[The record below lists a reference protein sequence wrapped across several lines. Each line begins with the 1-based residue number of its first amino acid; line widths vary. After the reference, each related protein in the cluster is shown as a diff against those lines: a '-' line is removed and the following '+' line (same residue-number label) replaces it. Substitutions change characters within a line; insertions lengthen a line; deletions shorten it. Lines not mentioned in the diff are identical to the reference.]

1 MYLNNFHLA
10 QIKLV
15 LTIIV
20 VIQEADCRFEFSVKA
35 ESDTGLSGQW
45 MEDDVTMTPY
55 RRVLLLSADKL
66 EPVIQRIKEYVV
78 R

>member
-1 MYLNNFHLA
+1 M
-10 QIKLV
+10 
-15 LTIIV
+15 
-20 VIQEADCRFEFSVKA
+20 IQEADSRFEFSVKA

-45 MEDDVTMTPY
+45 MEEDVIMTPY

-66 EPVIQRIKEYVV
+66 EPLIQRIKDYVA